1 MSELISAVEAH
12 KLANP
17 SFPEGLSRY
26 KDIVSEV
33 VTTASM
39 GGITAVNLRIPIRFE
54 LEIVSWLR
62 AGGYEVTQLED
73 SIADQSFYKINWSN
87 FQ

>member
-26 KDIVSEV
+26 QDIVAQA
-33 VTTASM
+33 VTDASM
-39 GGITAVNLRIPIRFE
+39 GGVTAINLRIPVRFE
-54 LEIVSWLR
+54 LEIVSWLNG
-62 AGGYEVTQLED
+62 GGYQVTQLED
-73 SIADQSFYKINWSN
+73 SIEEHSFYTISWSN
-87 FQ
+87 AT

>member
-26 KDIVSEV
+26 QDIVSQA
-33 VTTASM
+33 VTDASM
-39 GGITAVNLRIPIRFE
+39 GGITAVNLRIPVRFE

-62 AGGYEVTQLED
+62 TGGYEVTQLED
-73 SIADQSFYKINWSN
+73 SVADQSFYTISWSH